1 MTSLERSTV
10 TSHAPDKRARQ
21 SWLNTENCSDK
32 CFRFQLQIRRL
43 RVRVHSNQIRIVVD
57 RKFLNVVAH
66 FLEDGVAS
74 KRMVHLQKHNKYIFK
89 LVAPRKYTLRLKKNR
104 PSKN

>member
-10 TSHAPDKRARQ
+10 TSHAPDKRARE
-21 SWLNTENCSDK
+21 SWLNAENCSDK
-32 CFRFQLQIRRL
+32 CFRFQLEIRRL
-43 RVRVHSNQIRIVVD
+43 SVGVHPDQIRIVVD

-74 KRMVHLQKHNKYIFK
+74 KRMVHLQKHNKYILTLFT
-89 LVAPRKYTLRLKKNR
+89 PIKYTLR
-104 PSKN
+104 